1 MSLYQGVSGAVT
13 VARSVA
19 NLEAVT
25 SRRVRDAVA
34 AFSGGGGG
42 EFLRLHV
49 HFETSARKIKEVAEQ
64 QPSSTSD

>member
-25 SRRVRDAVA
+25 SRRVRDAVS
-34 AFSGGGGG
+34 AFSGGSGGG
-42 EFLRLHV
+42 ILAL
-49 HFETSARKIKEVAEQ
+49 ARAFRYICKENKEVAEQ
-64 QPSSTSD
+64 RPASTSD